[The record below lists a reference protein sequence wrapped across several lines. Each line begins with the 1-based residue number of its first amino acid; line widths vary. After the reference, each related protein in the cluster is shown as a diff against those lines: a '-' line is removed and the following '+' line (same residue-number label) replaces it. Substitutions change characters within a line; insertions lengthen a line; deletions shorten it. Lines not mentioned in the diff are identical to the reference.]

1 SARRACSPNRA
12 RRRPNC
18 AAASPRPA
26 APPTPRWK
34 PSRPAACASWST
46 ARSATPPNAA
56 ASCPRPM
63 TERTPRIAAAIVLGL
78 ALAGCGSGA
87 PGPASDQGQA
97 HAQRE
102 AAMQVGDI
110 VVRANALPTADLND
124 AVARQYGIERD
135 DGSVMLL
142 VGVRRDGDGGETALT
157 ARGPP
162 VAIELLGKRQDPAR
176 PSGASG

>member
-1 SARRACSPNRA
+1 
-12 RRRPNC
+12 
-18 AAASPRPA
+18 
-26 APPTPRWK
+26 
-34 PSRPAACASWST
+34 
-46 ARSATPPNAA
+46 
-56 ASCPRPM
+56 M

-87 PGPASDQGQA
+87 LGPASDQGQA

-157 ARGPP
+157 ARVTA
-162 VAIELLGKRQDPAR
+162 VAIDLLGKRQELAMREVRSGEFIDYAGTAR
-176 PSGASG
+176 VIAPDTLRFDVEVVPEGGTAMELRFNRDFFPR